1 MNKTYLIHHG
11 IKGQKWGDRQAEWYP
26 IDEYKAAQNRD
37 LKRDKAI
44 AKKEDRL
51 SNRQKKEANKYRRQE
66 ITKNS
71 KKQNTLN
78 DDKKAYDKAKTN
90 KQTAK
95 ANELWGT
102 MYTKQKLLEAEFSYL
117 SYASCA
123 DLLADK
129 KLYKKDKNMETIQ
142 KLTGVS
148 ANELLNGYKMRNVT
162 EGGMS
167 YYKGKMP
174 YNSVADN
181 KAAARRFN
189 KYYSYPQD

>member
-26 IDEYKAAQNRD
+26 IDEYKAAQ
-37 LKRDKAI
+37 KRD
-44 AKKEDRL
+44 DRL

-78 DDKKAYDKAKTN
+78 DDKKAYDKAIKN

-95 ANELWGT
+95 ANELWKN
-102 MYTKQKLLEAEFSYL
+102 MYTKQKLLDAEFSYL
-117 SYASCA
+117 SYASYA
-123 DLLADK
+123 DLLDDK
-129 KLYKKDKNMETIQ
+129 KLYKKDKNEEAIR
-142 KLTGVS
+142 KLTGITS
-148 ANELLNGYKMRNVT
+148 KELLNGYKMNNVT
-162 EGGMS
+162 EGGIS

-174 YNSVADN
+174 YDSVADN
-181 KAAARRFN
+181 KAIARRFN
-189 KYYSYPQD
+189 KYYEYPQD